1 MNKFIP
7 FAVSA
12 LFCLASAHTHAG
24 ESIDDI
30 EVSEE
35 PIAIAEYCPSTWL
48 KSSWLNREEGV
59 VALMVLVNA
68 DGTPADV
75 RVQETSGFRDLDKS
89 SIAAARSCRYLPAKK
104 DGKPVNAWFR
114 LQHYWKAG
122 EQASPITNRP
132 PCTPPAWPRE
142 ALINNQQGAVS
153 LRFMIEVNGEVTA
166 HEVLRSSGYPALD
179 SAAAEGIAKCW
190 FRPRSEDGRPV
201 RGWQQMEYRWI
212 LQ

>member
-1 MNKFIP
+1 MNKLIP
-7 FAVSA
+7 FTISA
-12 LFCLASAHTHAG
+12 LICLVAPRSHAN
-24 ESIDDI
+24 ESINDI

-68 DGTPADV
+68 DGTPAEV

-89 SIAAARSCRYLPAKK
+89 SMAAARNCRYLPARKE
-104 DGKPVNAWFR
+104 GKPTRAWFR

-122 EQASPITNRP
+122 EPASPISNRP
-132 PCTPPAWPRE
+132 ACTPPAWPRE
-142 ALINNQQGAVS
+142 ALINNQQGAVV
-153 LRFMIEVNGEVTA
+153 LRLMIEVNGEVTA
-166 HEVLRSSGYPALD
+166 HEIVRSSGYPALD
-179 SAAAEGIAKCW
+179 SAAAEGMAKCW
-190 FRPRSEDGRPV
+190 FRPKSEDGKPV
-201 RGWQQMEYRWI
+201 RDWQQTEYRWI